1 MLCTWWNM
9 LTNTMR
15 YRTSKQFYRCCYVY
29 IHMFICLFIY
39 FFIHFSSIVLMC
51 FVGVCCTSDAFHL
64 HNLIKQFWASVS
76 LRVCVCVCVCVCAP
90 PWSLCHFDTH
100 TKLSKAST
108 SRLGPRNTRL
118 RSIGKATPRRKE
130 CVGMRWSVGTLSSEI
145 VHFCVC
151 VCIYIL

>member
-1 MLCTWWNM
+1 MCIYIYICVYLSTY
-9 LTNTMR
+9 LLIYSFLV
-15 YRTSKQFYRCCYVY
+15 YRVNVFCWCLLHVRCIPPSQFDKTVLSKCKF
-29 IHMFICLFIY
+29 
-39 FFIHFSSIVLMC
+39 
-51 FVGVCCTSDAFHL
+51 
-64 HNLIKQFWASVS
+64 
-76 LRVCVCVCVCVCAP
+76 VCVCLCLCVCAP